1 MATRDTYF
9 ISGNKVPDVERTT
22 SFALRD
28 ISDRLDRQE
37 GIRGLPDI
45 PEEVRQFEVG
55 DTRPS
60 VKDHHLFT
68 TKNTKTTTITHLV
81 DGIGAQAVDI
91 YFGDSSTVID
101 FTSGNLRS
109 NSGTSWSVTKDQYM
123 HAVYD
128 IDSDLWYCIAWEDNS
143 VSATLNRWQF
153 VEFSGDRTL
162 VLTDA
167 FKMLKS
173 TGSAAQIVTVP
184 TVADVGWGIGDQVS
198 FYQYGSGTLNVAGA
212 SGVTINT
219 PSSLAINEQYGTMVI
234 VMDDTDQWFV
244 AGRMAA
250 A

>member
-28 ISDRLDRQE
+28 ISDRLDKQE

-45 PEEVRQFEVG
+45 PEEVRQFAVG

-68 TKNTKTTTITHLV
+68 TKNVKTTTITHLV
-81 DGIGAQAVDI
+81 DGIGAQVVDI
-91 YFGDSSTVID
+91 FFGDSSTVID

-143 VSATLNRWQF
+143 VAPTLNRWQF
-153 VEFSGDRTL
+153 VDFSGDRVL
-162 VLTDA
+162 VSTDA
-167 FKMLKS
+167 FKMLRS
-173 TGSAAQIVTVP
+173 TGSAAQLAVVGP
-184 TVADVGWGIGDQVS
+184 AADYGWGRGDQIS
-198 FYQYGSGTLNVAGA
+198 FYQKGAGA
-212 SGVTINT
+212 LTIAGSSGVTINT
-219 PSSLAINEQYGTMVI
+219 PSTLVMNEQYGTMVI
-234 VMDDTDQWFV
+234 VMEEIDEWFV
-244 AGRMAA
+244 AGRMAP
-250 A
+250 